1 MCRVD
6 RFKGGLVILVALRKE
21 HRQLDI
27 AFFPSRTMRTWD
39 DQSLD
44 HDASRRGLSPN
55 NWGST
60 AEKSAITLVQ
70 YGELSKLETS
80 QNVMLPYPELW

>member
-6 RFKGGLVILVALRKE
+6 CFEGGLVILVTLRKE

-27 AFFPSRTMRTWD
+27 AFFPSRTMGTWD

-55 NWGST
+55 NWVDSGKICNNFGT
-60 AEKSAITLVQ
+60 IGGIE
-70 YGELSKLETS
+70 
-80 QNVMLPYPELW
+80 